1 MLGSVL
7 SIKPL
12 LTVKDGELVPSS
24 QVRTRLKGIDRL
36 LDFAKNATEI
46 EDLAVLYSTTLN
58 EAQALVERTSS
69 IFPEKRTILARLGPA
84 LGVHGGPGILAIALR
99 EKGLP

>member
-1 MLGSVL
+1 M
-7 SIKPL
+7 
-12 LTVKDGELVPSS
+12 
-24 QVRTRLKGIDRL
+24 DRL
-36 LDFAKNATEI
+36 LDFVKNATEI
-46 EDLAVLYSTTLN
+46 QDLAILHSTTPD

-69 IFPEKRTILARLGPA
+69 IFSKEHTILARLGPA